1 MKEQTTRN
9 TRQSVTTPVCEEC
22 AQDVEAIRT
31 MYVHLTSGK
40 VTEVTGVT
48 DIQVTQDKVVLQR
61 TGGVPAV
68 FPRRDV
74 YFACC
79 DADEQPSF

>member
-1 MKEQTTRN
+1 MNEQTTKDTKQFVANR
-9 TRQSVTTPVCEEC
+9 VCETC
-22 AQDVEAIRT
+22 VQDPEAPRT

-48 DIQVTQDKVVLQR
+48 EIEVTLDKVVLR
-61 TGGVPAV
+61 REGELPAV
-68 FPRRDV
+68 FTRRDV

-79 DADEQPSF
+79 DANEQPSF